1 MFLYDSQRVAAVT
14 AKVYDY
20 VTDKKVKIEK

>member
-1 MFLYDSQRVAAVT
+1 MLLYDSQRVAAVT

-20 VTDKKVKIEK
+20 VTDQKVKIER